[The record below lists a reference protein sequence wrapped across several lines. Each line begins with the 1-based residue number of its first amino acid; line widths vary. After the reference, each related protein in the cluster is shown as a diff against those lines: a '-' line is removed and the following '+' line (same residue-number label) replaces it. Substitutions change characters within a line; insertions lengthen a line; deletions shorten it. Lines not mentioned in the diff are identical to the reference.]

1 MPLVLEAW
9 LAVKG
14 PDLECVYFSCAT
26 RWEDLWYEAR
36 LPPLPPSA
44 NRRSPVP
51 WEMGNA
57 NHGRSVGKCLG
68 EPVRRV

>member
-9 LAVKG
+9 LAVKE

-36 LPPLPPSA
+36 LPPLPPCQTTISCPVGDGQCKSRA
-44 NRRSPVP
+44 QCRQVSRRTS
-51 WEMGNA
+51 
-57 NHGRSVGKCLG
+57 L
-68 EPVRRV
+68 